1 MVMVRDHSSQFLVF
15 KKMPKLTIEDL
26 KRIKEDVRSTTV
38 LREGGFRAKVNIHM
52 GTCGIAAGAR
62 KLMSAVL
69 KEIEEK
75 KISDVMVTTSGCA
88 GLCSREPMATV
99 EILGQ
104 PPVKYCDL
112 NEEKMKEVFTR
123 HVLNGEVVEAYALAR
138 GSETTY

>member
-1 MVMVRDHSSQFLVF
+1 MA
-15 KKMPKLTIEDL
+15 KLTIEDL
-26 KRIKEDVRSTTV
+26 KRIKEEVRSTTL

-75 KISDVMVTTSGCA
+75 KITDVMVTTSGCA

-112 NEEKMKEVFTR
+112 NEEKMKEIFIR

>member
-1 MVMVRDHSSQFLVF
+1 MT
-15 KKMPKLTIEDL
+15 KLSTEDL
-26 KRIKEDVRSTTV
+26 KRIKEEARSAMV

-62 KLMSAVL
+62 KLMSVVL
-69 KEIEEK
+69 GEIEAR
-75 KISDVMVTTSGCA
+75 KIKDVMVTTSGCA

-99 EILGQ
+99 EILGK

-112 NEEKMKEVFTR
+112 NEERMKEIFVH
-123 HVLNGEVVEAYALAR
+123 HVLNGEIVEAYALAR

>member
-1 MVMVRDHSSQFLVF
+1 
-15 KKMPKLTIEDL
+15 MPKLTIEDL
-26 KRIKEDVRSTTV
+26 KRIKEEVRSTTV

-62 KLMSAVL
+62 KLMSVVL

-75 KISDVMVTTSGCA
+75 KINDVMVTTSGCA

-104 PPVKYCDL
+104 SPVKYCDL
-112 NEEKMKEVFTR
+112 NEEKMKEIFIH

>member
-1 MVMVRDHSSQFLVF
+1 
-15 KKMPKLTIEDL
+15 MPKLTMDDL
-26 KRIKEDVRSTTV
+26 KRIKEEVRSSTV

-62 KLMSAVL
+62 KLMSVVL

-75 KISDVMVTTSGCA
+75 KIKDVMVTTSGCA

-99 EILGQ
+99 EILGK

-112 NEEKMKEVFTR
+112 NEERMKEIFAQ
-123 HVLNGEVVEAYALAR
+123 HVLNGEIVEAYALAR

>member
-1 MVMVRDHSSQFLVF
+1 MT
-15 KKMPKLTIEDL
+15 KLTIEDL
-26 KRIKEDVRSTTV
+26 KRIKEEVRSSTL
-38 LREGGFRAKVNIHM
+38 LREGGFRAKITIHM

-69 KEIEEK
+69 KEIEERK
-75 KISDVMVTTSGCA
+75 TQDVIVTTSGCA

-99 EILGQ
+99 EILGK

-112 NEEKMKEVFTR
+112 NEEKIKEIFF
-123 HVLNGEVVEAYALAR
+123 HHAIQGEIVEAYALAR

>member
-1 MVMVRDHSSQFLVF
+1 MAMA
-15 KKMPKLTIEDL
+15 KLTIEDL
-26 KRIKEDVRSTTV
+26 KRIKDEVRSSTV
-38 LREGGFRAKVNIHM
+38 LREGGFRAKINIHM

-62 KLMSAVL
+62 KLMSVVL

-112 NEEKMKEVFTR
+112 NEEKMKEIFVH
-123 HVLNGEVVEAYALAR
+123 HVLKGEVVETYALAR

>member
-1 MVMVRDHSSQFLVF
+1 MA
-15 KKMPKLTIEDL
+15 KLTVDDL
-26 KRIKEDVRSTTV
+26 KRIKEEVRSSTV

-62 KLMSAVL
+62 KLMAVVL
-69 KEIEEK
+69 KEIEEE
-75 KISDVMVTTSGCA
+75 KIKDVMVTTSGCA

-99 EILGQ
+99 EILGK

-112 NEEKMKEVFTR
+112 NEERMEEIFVK
-123 HVLNGEVVEAYALAR
+123 HVLNGEIVEAYALAR

>member
-1 MVMVRDHSSQFLVF
+1 MT
-15 KKMPKLTIEDL
+15 KLTIEDL
-26 KRIKEDVRSTTV
+26 KRIKEEVRSSTL
-38 LREGGFRAKVNIHM
+38 LREGGFRAKITIHM

-69 KEIEEK
+69 KEIEERK
-75 KISDVMVTTSGCA
+75 AQDVMVTTSGCA

-99 EILGQ
+99 EILGK

-112 NEEKMKEVFTR
+112 NEEKMKEIFL
-123 HVLNGEVVEAYALAR
+123 HHAIQGEIVEAYALAR

>member
-1 MVMVRDHSSQFLVF
+1 MAMA
-15 KKMPKLTIEDL
+15 KLTIEDL
-26 KRIKEDVRSTTV
+26 KRIKEEVRSTTV

-62 KLMSAVL
+62 KLMSVVL

-75 KISDVMVTTSGCA
+75 KINDVMVTTSGCA

-104 PPVKYCDL
+104 SPVKYCDL
-112 NEEKMKEVFTR
+112 NEEKMKEIFVH

>member
-1 MVMVRDHSSQFLVF
+1 MT
-15 KKMPKLTIEDL
+15 KLTIEDL
-26 KRIKEDVRSTTV
+26 KRIKEEVRSSTL
-38 LREGGFRAKVNIHM
+38 LREGGFRAKITIHM

-69 KEIEEK
+69 KEIEERK
-75 KISDVMVTTSGCA
+75 TQDVMVTTSGCA

-99 EILGQ
+99 EILGK

-112 NEEKMKEVFTR
+112 NEEKIKEIFL
-123 HVLNGEVVEAYALAR
+123 HHAIQGEIVEAYALAR